1 MTDKKKFIIGS
12 RGSKLSLAYSG
23 YVKNLLIK
31 FNPQF
36 DNDSI
41 EFKIIKTSGDT
52 FQNKKISDIGGK
64 GVFSKQIEDEL
75 LTSKIDLAVHSLK
88 DLPSKMTDGLC
99 VDAVVK
105 RNDPRDAFL
114 SHSQKSFKELKPWSK
129 IGTSSFRRQAQL
141 NLLRKDLEIVTMRG
155 NIDTRISKLKNK
167 EYDAIVLSLAGIQ
180 MLNLRNE
187 VKEVFTI
194 EQMLPAIGQGAI
206 ALQCKKDDQKTLDIL
221 KTINHQE
228 TYYCIQAERAL
239 LESIGGDCDTAI
251 GGLAKLS
258 NKKIYLKSELFSND
272 GKKKFEF
279 QSSGHF
285 REAKEI
291 GHKVGK
297 ELLKK
302 AGSNFTT
309 QGNS

>member
-1 MTDKKKFIIGS
+1 MTDNKKFIIGS
-12 RGSKLSLAYSG
+12 RGSKLSLAYS
-23 YVKNLLIK
+23 YHVKKLLIK
-31 FNPQF
+31 SNPQF
-36 DNDSI
+36 DDNSMEI
-41 EFKIIKTSGDT
+41 KIIKTSGDI

-75 LTSKIDLAVHSLK
+75 LDSKIDLAVHSLK
-88 DLPSKMTDGLC
+88 DLQSKMTNGLC
-99 VDAVVK
+99 VNAVVK

-114 SHSQKSFKELKPWSK
+114 SYSSKSFIDLNPQSK
-129 IGTSSFRRQAQL
+129 IGTSSFRRHAQL
-141 NLLRKDLEIVTMRG
+141 NLLRNDLEIVTMRG
-155 NIDTRISKLKNK
+155 NIDTRITKLKNK

-180 MLNLRNE
+180 ILNLTDK

-206 ALQCKKDDQKTLDIL
+206 ALQCKKNDRKILDIL
-221 KTINHQE
+221 KTVNDKE

-239 LESIGGDCDTAI
+239 LEAIGGDCDTAI

-258 NKKIYLKSELFSND
+258 NEKISLKSELFSND
-272 GKKKFEF
+272 GNKKFEF

-285 REAKEI
+285 KEAKEI
-291 GHKVGK
+291 GYKVGK

-302 AGSNFTT
+302 AGSDFTT
-309 QGNS
+309 QGN

>member
-12 RGSKLSLAYSG
+12 RGSKLSLAYSSH
-23 YVKNLLIK
+23 VKNLLIK
-31 FNPQF
+31 SNSQF
-36 DNDSI
+36 DDNSI
-41 EFKIIKTSGDT
+41 EIKIIKTSGDI
-52 FQNKKISDIGGK
+52 FQNKRISDIGGK
-64 GVFSKQIEDEL
+64 GVFCKQIEEEL
-75 LTSKIDLAVHSLK
+75 LESKIDLAVHSLK
-88 DLPSKMTDGLC
+88 DLPTKMTDGLC
-99 VDAVVK
+99 VNAVVK

-114 SHSQKSFKELKPWSK
+114 SYSSKSFDELIPQSK
-129 IGTSSFRRQAQL
+129 IGTSSFRRHAQL
-141 NLLRKDLEIVTMRG
+141 NLLRNDLKILTMRG
-155 NIDTRISKLKNK
+155 NIDTRIIKLKNK

-180 MLNLRNE
+180 MLNLINQ
-187 VKEVFTI
+187 VKEIFTI

-206 ALQCKKDDQKTLDIL
+206 ALQCKKDDKKTLNIL
-221 KTINHQE
+221 KAINDKE

-239 LESIGGDCDTAI
+239 LEAIGGDCDTAI

-258 NKKIYLKSELFSND
+258 NDKISLKSELFSND

-291 GHKVGK
+291 GYKVGE

-302 AGSNFTT
+302 AGSDFTT
-309 QGNS
+309 QGN

>member
-12 RGSKLSLAYSG
+12 RGSKLSLAYSSH
-23 YVKNLLIK
+23 VKNLLIK
-31 FNPQF
+31 SNSQF
-36 DNDSI
+36 DDNSI
-41 EFKIIKTSGDT
+41 EIKIIKTSGDI
-52 FQNKKISDIGGK
+52 FQNKRISDIGGK
-64 GVFSKQIEDEL
+64 GVFCKQIEEEL
-75 LTSKIDLAVHSLK
+75 LESKIDLAVHSLK
-88 DLPSKMTDGLC
+88 DLPTKMTDGLC
-99 VDAVVK
+99 VNAVVK

-114 SHSQKSFKELKPWSK
+114 SYSSKSFKELNPQSK
-129 IGTSSFRRQAQL
+129 IGTSSLRRNAQL
-141 NLLRKDLEIVTMRG
+141 NLLRNDLKIVTMRG
-155 NIDTRISKLKNK
+155 NIDTRITKLKNK

-180 MLNLRNE
+180 MLNLINQ

-206 ALQCKKDDQKTLDIL
+206 ALQCKKDDQKTLNIL
-221 KTINHQE
+221 KVINDKE

-239 LESIGGDCDTAI
+239 LEAIGGDCDTAI

-258 NKKIYLKSELFSND
+258 NDNISLKSELFSND

-285 REAKEI
+285 RQSKEI
-291 GHKVGK
+291 GYKVGK

-302 AGSNFTT
+302 AGPDFTT
-309 QGNS
+309 QGN